1 LSYQKIS
8 LLRNGEAVSS
18 TETLKPLAT
27 FEKNSAWAGSTMT
40 CLVTST
46 QENTVGTFSSLNSD
60 KYNELAKSQ
69 GAAIKAA
76 DTKYF
81 ADRTAAYDKK
91 RIELRRISDARA
103 KDLSTAITTAQ
114 ARAAEAKY
122 RAGLTQASKTW
133 KAEIDTAIQ
142 RRASSKAEAPKAFT
156 QGLEKFGL
164 AILQP

>member
-1 LSYQKIS
+1 
-8 LLRNGEAVSS
+8 
-18 TETLKPLAT
+18 
-27 FEKNSAWAGSTMT
+27 MT
-40 CLVTST
+40 CQVIAN
-46 QENTVGTFSSLNSD
+46 QEHTTGIFTSLNSD
-60 KYNELAKSQ
+60 KYNELAKAQ

-103 KDLSTAITTAQ
+103 KDLSTATTTAQ

-122 RAGLTQASKTW
+122 RAGLTQTSKTW
-133 KAEIDTAIQ
+133 KAEIDAAIQ
-142 RRASSKAEAPKAFT
+142 KRASSKAEAPKAFN

-164 AILQP
+164 AIIQS